1 MALVDLF
8 ENSIVMDITKEI
20 MKTINSD
27 LFAELN
33 KINERLDKLE
43 EAINAQSKVVA
54 QSDFNNADNL
64 VKKGRK
70 PRKNR
75 TANPDSTVDNSK
87 NSSKPRKKRRKS
99 LDLNAI
105 PENREELIQNFD
117 SIDQPTEQQTPSVD
131 SVN

>member
-87 NSSKPRKKRRKS
+87 NSSKPRKKRRK
-99 LDLNAI
+99 
-105 PENREELIQNFD
+105 RRRKKRC
-117 SIDQPTEQQTPSVD
+117 
-131 SVN
+131 